1 MKKIAENDKIS
12 LKFGASRQILDKIGV
27 QLFENLQSER
37 HFNKLS
43 HVLFSWK
50 TLVWFLGYVILK
62 FTMFGFPLKIVNL
75 PF

>member
-1 MKKIAENDKIS
+1 MKKIAENHKIS
-12 LKFGASRQILDKIGV
+12 LKFGVSRQILDKIGV

-43 HVLFSWK
+43 REK
-50 TLVWFLGYVILK
+50 LVWFLGYVILK

>member
-1 MKKIAENDKIS
+1 MKKIAENHKIS
-12 LKFGASRQILDKIGV
+12 LKFGVSRQILDKIGV

>member
-1 MKKIAENDKIS
+1 MKKIAENHKIS